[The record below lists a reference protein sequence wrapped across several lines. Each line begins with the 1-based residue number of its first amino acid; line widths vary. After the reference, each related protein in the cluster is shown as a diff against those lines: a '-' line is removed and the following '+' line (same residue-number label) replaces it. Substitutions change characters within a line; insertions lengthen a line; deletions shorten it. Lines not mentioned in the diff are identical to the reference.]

1 MNTEEVQ
8 NEHGNQQQRIH
19 VTLPHSLLVG
29 SAEAVHCLRRFPG
42 RKGLKTNAF
51 ISLGIR
57 LGDYIVRCFI
67 VPAVGCA
74 AEFIEIAVE
83 LQDHGGFGRDIVK
96 ALMDGGQCIP
106 VASDLLLVPGAG
118 GSFVLH
124 QLLQALVRGIDSLDF
139 IGCLG
144 TLDLGNLHQFGQSI
158 GLGLDKQGLF
168 SFVFM
173 NLSQQG
179 HDIRREQLLIVF
191 GKIVGAHPV
200 PHFRS
205 ISSFSL

>member
-1 MNTEEVQ
+1 M
-8 NEHGNQQQRIH
+8 
-19 VTLPHSLLVG
+19 
-29 SAEAVHCLRRFPG
+29 
-42 RKGLKTNAF
+42 KTNAF

-57 LGDYIVRCFI
+57 LGDHIVRCFI
-67 VPAVGCA
+67 VPAVGRA

-96 ALMDGGQCIP
+96 ALMDGGQHIP
-106 VASDLLLVPGAG
+106 VAGDLLLVPGARG
-118 GSFVLH
+118 GLVLH
-124 QLLQALVRGIDSLDF
+124 QLFQALVRGINALDF
-139 IGCLG
+139 IGGLG
-144 TLDLGNLHQFGQSI
+144 TLNLGDLHQFGQGI

-168 SFVFM
+168 SFIFM

-200 PHFRS
+200 PRFKS
-205 ISSFSL
+205 ISSFFL